1 MVADGGEE
9 DRVSEE
15 YQELL
20 RRKDLHVPPTGIG
33 GADVSAEHLF
43 PFQRDLVRWALRRG
57 RAALFAD
64 TGLGKTRQQ
73 LTWADAVATY
83 TGGRVLILA
92 PLAVATTG
100 TVPEAQNIGIGVRY
114 ARKQA
119 DADRITVTNYDMLE
133 HFDPSAFAGIVLDES
148 SILKDETSKTRNE
161 IIGAFAG
168 TPFRLACTATPSP
181 NDFTELGNHAE
192 FLGVMRRVE
201 MLAQFFTHDGG
212 STQDWHLKGHAREK
226 FWRWVCSW
234 AALVKSPADLG
245 YDAGAYDLPPLVMH
259 DHVVRA
265 TREQAMAS
273 GKLFADPA
281 STLSEQRAARRASMA
296 DRVSIAAN
304 LAAAEPDESWIFW
317 CELNDESEALA
328 EAIQGAIEV
337 RGNMSREEKEDA
349 LLYFATGRSR
359 VLVSK
364 PSICGFGLNWQ
375 HCARAAFVGVS
386 HSFEQWYQAIR
397 RNWRYGQKRE
407 VHCHVITSELEGDVL
422 ANLRRKEADASK
434 LAEEMRRY
442 TAAIVRENVRGAERE
457 SDAYEPTVEMTI
469 PEWVKSDRSRA

>member
-1 MVADGGEE
+1 MNET
-9 DRVSEE
+9 
-15 YQELL
+15 YQDLL
-20 RRKDLHVPPTGIG
+20 RRKDLHVPPTGIA
-33 GADVSAEHLF
+33 GAVVDSPHLF
-43 PFQRDLVRWALRRG
+43 PFQRDLTQWALRRG

-73 LTWADAVATY
+73 LIWADAVAAH

-100 TVPEAQNIGIGVRY
+100 TVPEGENIGVDVRY
-114 ARKQA
+114 AREQGA
-119 DADRITVTNYDMLE
+119 ATRITVTNYDMLQ
-133 HFDPSAFAGIVLDES
+133 HFDPDAFEGVVLDES
-148 SILKDETSKTRNE
+148 SILKDETAKTRTE
-161 IIGAFAG
+161 IIRAFAR

-192 FLGVMRRVE
+192 FLGVMRHVE

-245 YDAGAYDLPPLVMH
+245 YDAGAYELPPLVMH
-259 DHVVRA
+259 DHIVRA
-265 TREQAMAS
+265 TRHQAMAS
-273 GKLFADPA
+273 GKLFAEPA
-281 STLSEQRAARRASMA
+281 STLTEQRAARRASMSE
-296 DRVSIAAN
+296 RVSIAAS
-304 LAAAEPDESWIFW
+304 LAAAEPGEPWIFW

-328 EAIQGAIEV
+328 KAIPDAVEV
-337 RGNMSREEKEDA
+337 RGSMSREEKEDA
-349 LLYFATGRSR
+349 LLYFATGRTR

-386 HSFEQWYQAIR
+386 HSFEQWYQAVR
-397 RNWRYGQKRE
+397 RNWRFGQRRE

-422 ANLRRKEADASK
+422 ANLRRKEADARK

-457 SDAYEPTVEMTI
+457 SDAYEPTVIMKI
-469 PEWVKSDRSRA
+469 PKWIKSDRSRA